1 MNPYEKIKVNNNNTI
16 ELEEN
21 KVTYRDNN
29 NNIYRELNISDGDI
43 VMLLNYYINCKSGIE
58 KSEYILEEKIK

>member
-1 MNPYEKIKVNNNNTI
+1 MKKIKVNNNNTI
-16 ELEEN
+16 ELEGN
-21 KVTYRDNN
+21 KVTYRDSN

-58 KSEYILEEKIK
+58 KSEYILEENIK